1 MPLPRGHAHA
11 EAVPS
16 GGAAVRVAL
25 PRAPTPPSGSA
36 TCALPC
42 TCTVP
47 FFAPAV
53 SNAPAAPHS
62 TDSAVGA
69 VYCLLLNLPGPRR
82 SLTPCCLP
90 LRFPLAVWPP
100 RSHLPKHGGRHKRQR
115 RAAAG
120 GLPPPVAVSWPPAGG
135 WAAATANDITGR
147 AATGG
152 GVPGSHHAGRRAS
165 VVCGNRTAVA
175 ADAGA
180 GPGRHA
186 RRRRR
191 DHCQGHH
198 RVRAAP
204 PPRPVPIGAHAAAV
218 GGGATPAGHHR
229 AAAPATGVVATAGGG
244 CHARHCH
251 YARRG
256 PVRLPRGAGLHDAR
270 DGSDDAA
277 GGGGRQTAVR
287 HWTPTAAAEGS
298 LLFVRGWARRSG
310 ALVIPL

>member
-1 MPLPRGHAHA
+1 M
-11 EAVPS
+11 
-16 GGAAVRVAL
+16 RVAL

-62 TDSAVGA
+62 TNSDVGA

-90 LRFPLAVWPP
+90 LRFPLAVWPL

-135 WAAATANDITGR
+135 WAAATANGITGR

-175 ADAGA
+175 AGTWS
-180 GPGRHA
+180 R
-186 RRRRR
+186 
-191 DHCQGHH
+191 
-198 RVRAAP
+198 
-204 PPRPVPIGAHAAAV
+204 
-218 GGGATPAGHHR
+218 GGGERVLVVREERRLTCGGAVMMRLAICSCL
-229 AAAPATGVVATAGGG
+229 GVAVVFG
-244 CHARHCH
+244 
-251 YARRG
+251 
-256 PVRLPRGAGLHDAR
+256 R
-270 DGSDDAA
+270 DG
-277 GGGGRQTAVR
+277 GRKPFFTATCV
-287 HWTPTAAAEGS
+287 HC
-298 LLFVRGWARRSG
+298 RRSAQG
-310 ALVIPL
+310 WGLRKNPR

>member
-1 MPLPRGHAHA
+1 M
-11 EAVPS
+11 
-16 GGAAVRVAL
+16 RVAL

-175 ADAGA
+175 AGTWSRGGGREGA
-180 GPGRHA
+180 GSE
-186 RRRRR
+186 
-191 DHCQGHH
+191 
-198 RVRAAP
+198 
-204 PPRPVPIGAHAAAV
+204 
-218 GGGATPAGHHR
+218 GGGEVDLWR
-229 AAAPATGVVATAGGG
+229 
-244 CHARHCH
+244 C
-251 YARRG
+251 
-256 PVRLPRGAGLHDAR
+256 
-270 DGSDDAA
+270 SDDAA
-277 GGGGRQTAVR
+277 GDLQLPGRGCCFRPGRWAGAFFSLR
-287 HWTPTAAAEGS
+287 RACTAAALHKAGGS
-298 LLFVRGWARRSG
+298 VRIHADPML
-310 ALVIPL
+310 ATNLHCAV